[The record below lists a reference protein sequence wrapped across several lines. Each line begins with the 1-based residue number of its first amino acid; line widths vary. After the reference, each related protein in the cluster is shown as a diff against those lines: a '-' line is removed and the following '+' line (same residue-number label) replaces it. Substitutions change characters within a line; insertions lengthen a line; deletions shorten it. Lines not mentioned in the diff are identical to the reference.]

1 MKKNIKNK
9 MSVGEFMK
17 ATFNIIKS
25 NLVDI
30 VFISILF
37 AIPTMVVGRLGLLS
51 FLSIFC
57 SGFSAIAI
65 IKLVNNSAKGI
76 KLTWIETIK
85 ESFKNPIFPLGV
97 FIIQNFVVSFA
108 AGIFAPLAIVL
119 QVFFILAMQ
128 IAVVEGIT
136 VLNSIKKSFELVKNN
151 FLDVL
156 LKQFTLVILIN
167 LITMALA
174 MFLNQSFIAIII
186 FTLILNIALSFN
198 LVAGN
203 VIYRNLN
210 AN

>member
-1 MKKNIKNK
+1 MKKNIRNK
-9 MSVGEFMK
+9 MSVGQFIK
-17 ATFNIIKS
+17 STFNIIKS
-25 NLVDI
+25 NLLDI
-30 VFISILF
+30 VFISVLF
-37 AIPTMVVGRLGLLS
+37 AIPAILIGRIGILS

-65 IKLVNNSAKGI
+65 IKLVNSFARGT
-76 KLTWIETIK
+76 KLTWVETIK

-97 FIIQNFVVSFA
+97 FIIQTFVVSFGS
-108 AGIFAPLAIVL
+108 GIFAPLGIVL

-128 IAVVEGIT
+128 IAVVEDST
-136 VLNSIKKSFELVKNN
+136 VVNSIKRSFDLIKNN

-156 LKQFTLVILIN
+156 LKQFVLVMILN

-174 MFLNQSFIAIII
+174 MFLNQSIPAIII

-203 VIYRNLN
+203 VIYRDLSTN
-210 AN
+210 